1 MIFLTII
8 VYLIFQM
15 VSICTPSNFSLLIF
29 SHSYCLHCI
38 VANFCMVFI
47 VFTYIL
53 VAIST
58 AWIAFYFY
66 YPSNVRIIWRSFIRS
81 KINHSCTKWL
91 FQNRG
96 LKYWFNFH
104 WIISRSKTYYR
115 VWIFRAFFLLKLG
128 RIMIRCKAIVCKH
141 WILCGLRFLLEVE
154 RPLFD

>member
-8 VYLIFQM
+8 VYLIFHM
-15 VSICTPSNFSLLIF
+15 VSICTPSSVSLLIF

-47 VFTYIL
+47 VFVQIL

-66 YPSNVRIIWRSFIRS
+66 YPSNVRTILRSFIRS
-81 KINHSCTKWL
+81 KINHGCTKWL

-96 LKYWFNFH
+96 LKYWRIFG

-115 VWIFRAFFLLKLG
+115 ILIFRPSLLLKLG
-128 RIMIRCKAIVCKH
+128 RVMIRCKAIVCKN
-141 WILCGLRFLLEVE
+141 WILYGLRFLLEVE